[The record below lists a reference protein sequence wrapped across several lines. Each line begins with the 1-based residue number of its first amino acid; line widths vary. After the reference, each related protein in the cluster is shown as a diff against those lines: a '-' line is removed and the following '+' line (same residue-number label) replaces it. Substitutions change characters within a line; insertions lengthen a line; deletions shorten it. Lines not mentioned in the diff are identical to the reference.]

1 MEDIDL
7 IKKIQKNDGECDD
20 ELNELVGR
28 HSGIYI
34 DVVNRYTIATP
45 KDLHSLKDDLIGDRF
60 LHIYKAALRFDES
73 KKTKFSTFLG
83 NEARWICLNQFNRS
97 KSRRESTP
105 LDSLMNT
112 LTSGDEKKALTD
124 KDILDK
130 IFKLTKQSKDKR
142 VHKIFQSRYRNST
155 KNKLTPWSIVS
166 ESINLSIQGT
176 INLHNRTI
184 NSIKQ
189 ILHKEI

>member
-1 MEDIDL
+1 MQDIDL
-7 IKKIQKNDGECDD
+7 IKKIQKRDGKCDD
-20 ELNELVGR
+20 ELNELVDR

-34 DVVNRYTIATP
+34 DVVNRYTPATA
-45 KDLHSLKDDLIGDRF
+45 KELHSLKDDLISDRV
-60 LHIYKAALRFDES
+60 LYIYKAALRFDES

-83 NEARWICLNQFNRS
+83 NEARWICLNQFNRN

-105 LDSLMNT
+105 LDSLINT
-112 LTSGDEKKALTD
+112 LTSEDEKKALTD

-130 IFKLTKQSKDKR
+130 VFKFTKQFKDKR
-142 VHKIFQSRYRNST
+142 IHKIFQSRYKSSS
-155 KNKLTPWSIVS
+155 KNKLTPWSVVS
-166 ESINLSIQGT
+166 QKIDLSIQGT

-189 ILHKEI
+189 ILQKEI